1 MKIRE
6 QLQNPGTL
14 LKVYVHVFGGSFDL
28 AMDQRKE
35 INCTC
40 ILIKVSCLCIRKCYN
55 FSILSLDQF

>member
-40 ILIKVSCLCIRKCYN
+40 ILIKVSCLCIRKKT
-55 FSILSLDQF
+55 